1 MIKKLHR
8 LISVQILAKRLKIK
22 GGIHMKKSKKQ
33 NLGKKLLSS
42 ILSAT
47 MAAELIPGMALNVN
61 AEVNK
66 DLVSALTE
74 AYDGDEA
81 RAAEELELLHQA
93 GIIDENGNEQAV
105 ED

>member
-1 MIKKLHR
+1 
-8 LISVQILAKRLKIK
+8 
-22 GGIHMKKSKKQ
+22 
-33 NLGKKLLSS
+33 
-42 ILSAT
+42 

-61 AEVNK
+61 AKVNK

-93 GIIDENGNEQAV
+93 GIIDENGNMIAI
-105 ED
+105 